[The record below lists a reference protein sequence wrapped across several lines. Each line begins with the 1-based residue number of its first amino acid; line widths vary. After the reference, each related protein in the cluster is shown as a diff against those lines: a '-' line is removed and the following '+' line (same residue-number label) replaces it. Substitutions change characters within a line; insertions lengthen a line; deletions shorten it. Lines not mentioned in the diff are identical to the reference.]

1 MIMSG
6 QECNHE
12 ETEKIVGNPIH
23 NFQLL
28 KRVTVTWKKVVASIE
43 KADNMELVKKLKK
56 LSRKEKLPTDG
67 DLSFAAKSLV
77 NLQEVYNLA
86 ASKLADGMLGKVME
100 TRFFGNH
107 TYIDLEGE
115 LQRGKDMES

>member
-1 MIMSG
+1 M
-6 QECNHE
+6 
-12 ETEKIVGNPIH
+12 
-23 NFQLL
+23 
-28 KRVTVTWKKVVASIE
+28 ASIE

-107 TYIDLEGE
+107 TYIDLEEE
-115 LQRGKDMES
+115 L